1 MRIKFVY
8 EVYVKLYHKIVS
20 NTKVV
25 ILTTGINNTDEFFA
39 NLMRKAWLS
48 KAMLIRIVMTAGFSG
63 KPDSD

>member
-39 NLMRKAWLS
+39 NLM
-48 KAMLIRIVMTAGFSG
+48 G
-63 KPDSD
+63 K